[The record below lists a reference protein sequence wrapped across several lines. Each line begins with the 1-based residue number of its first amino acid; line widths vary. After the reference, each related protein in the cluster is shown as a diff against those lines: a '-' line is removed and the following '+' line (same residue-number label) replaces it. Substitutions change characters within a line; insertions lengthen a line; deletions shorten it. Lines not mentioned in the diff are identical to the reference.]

1 MGMAKYFEDNM
12 EIIEERRD
20 NYNSSCYEHCYNY
33 GNSSPYARKSESTV
47 KTIRTSYYITIGG
60 KRIAV

>member
-1 MGMAKYFEDNM
+1 MAKYFEDNM

-20 NYNSSCYEHCYNY
+20 NYNSSYYERNCNY
-33 GNSSPYARKSESTV
+33 GNNISYVRKTESPV

>member
-12 EIIEERRD
+12 EIIGERRD
-20 NYNSSCYEHCYNY
+20 NYNSSYYERSYNY
-33 GNSSPYARKSESTV
+33 GNSSPYVRKSEAAV

>member
-20 NYNSSCYEHCYNY
+20 NYNSSYYERNCNY
-33 GNSSPYARKSESTV
+33 GNNISYVRKTEFPV
-47 KTIRTSYYITIGG
+47 KTISTSYYITIGG